1 MMKTVVVYID
11 DVPFLLLP
19 GMTVRHVLAASG
31 RGTERCIFD
40 EWGQEVGL
48 DGAVQ
53 EGMRLVTKCKNLRER
68 GK

>member
-1 MMKTVVVYID
+1 MLKTMVVYID
-11 DVPFLLLP
+11 DVPFLLVP
-19 GMTVRHVLAASG
+19 GMTVRHALAASG
-31 RGTERCIFD
+31 RGTERYIFD

-53 EGMRLVTKCKNLRER
+53 EGMHLMTIYKNIREG